1 MRYKSTRNSDL
12 RYTASKVIAKGISQ
26 EGGLFVPESFP
37 DVRAELSGWA
47 ELDYCSLAE
56 RILPLYLSDFTQDEI
71 INCVTQAY
79 SKEKFGGDEP
89 VKLKS
94 LDEKTSVLEL
104 WHGPTCAFKDM
115 ALQLLPQLLPVAVGK
130 TSKTAVILVATSG
143 DTGKAALEGFKDVP
157 GTKIIVFYPVNGVSD
172 MQKLQMTT
180 AEGENLRV
188 CAVEGNFDDTQTG
201 VKSAF
206 TDERILSEMEERGLF
221 FSSANSINFGRLLPQ
236 IIYYFYAYFQLYRQ
250 GRIKSLS
257 EPINVAV
264 PTGNFGNILAAYYAG
279 RMGLPVNKFI
289 CASNEN
295 NILTEFINTGHYD
308 KKREFFATTS
318 PSMDILVSSNLE
330 RLLYHICGEDSGL
343 LQGWM
348 DELGSRGEYQVDE
361 KTAAGIKE
369 LFYGGYCGDD
379 RTIAE
384 IGGIYSEN
392 GYLSD
397 THTAVALKVFED
409 YRRETGDKTLSV
421 VVSTASPYKFP
432 DHVLEGLGRPVP
444 EDPFSQIFALEEYT
458 CTKAQPQLKTLRE
471 KEVRFKDEIA
481 ADEMKSYVSRWLEH
495 WGAEG

>member
-12 RYTASKVIAKGISQ
+12 RYTASEVIAKGISQ

-37 DVRAELSGWA
+37 DVRAELSKWA

-56 RILPLYLSDFTQDEI
+56 KILPLYLSDFTQDEI
-71 INCVTQAY
+71 HKCVSQAY
-79 SKEKFGGDEP
+79 AKEKFGGGEP
-89 VKLKS
+89 VKVTS
-94 LDEKTSVLEL
+94 LDESASMLEL

-180 AEGENLRV
+180 AEGGNLRV
-188 CAVEGNFDDTQTG
+188 CAVAGNFDDTQTG
-201 VKSAF
+201 VKAAF
-206 TDERILSEMEERGLF
+206 TDSSILSEMENKGLF

-250 GRIKSLS
+250 GEIESLS
-257 EPINVAV
+257 EPINIVV

-279 RMGLPVNKFI
+279 RMGLPVKKFI

-295 NILTEFINTGHYD
+295 NVLTEFINTGHYN
-308 KKREFFATTS
+308 KKREFYATSS

-330 RLLYHICGEDSGL
+330 RLLYHICGEDSNL
-343 LQGWM
+343 LQAWM
-348 DELGSRGEYQVDE
+348 DDLGSKGEYRVDGETAE
-361 KTAAGIKE
+361 KIKE
-369 LFYGGYCGDD
+369 LFYGGFCGDD
-379 RTIAE
+379 RTKAE
-384 IGGIYSEN
+384 IGELYREK

-397 THTAVALKVFED
+397 THTAVALSVYED
-409 YRRETGDKTLSV
+409 YRRETGDKTMSLA
-421 VVSTASPYKFP
+421 VSTASPYKFP
-432 DHVLEGLGRPVP
+432 NHVLEGLKQPVP
-444 EDPFSQIFALEEYT
+444 DDPFAQISELEKYT
-458 CTKAQPQLKTLRE
+458 GTEAQPQLKTLRE
-471 KEVRFKDEIA
+471 KEILFSDEIE
-481 ADEMKSYVSRWLEH
+481 ADEMKAYVSRWLEH
-495 WGAEG
+495 RGEED